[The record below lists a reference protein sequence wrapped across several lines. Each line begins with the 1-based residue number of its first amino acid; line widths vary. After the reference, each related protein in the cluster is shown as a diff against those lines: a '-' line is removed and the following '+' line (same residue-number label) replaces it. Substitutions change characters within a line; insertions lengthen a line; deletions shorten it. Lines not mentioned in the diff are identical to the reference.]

1 NTPRVTAVKV
11 PITETAEAIIIAAQ
25 SRYGPEISQYPSIE
39 LTLVDSGG
47 EIVDPTLDIED
58 ITTENSQDD
67 PFKIKLNNRNKILED
82 EISNERKHNK
92 ELENKIDNLQHI
104 YLFKNKNNMNLREND
119 MDNPWNKG
127 ESTYKVFWEV
137 QIFVFV
143 KDLNHDNYY
152 PSVSTFRNQYEVDQ
166 FLGLNRFQLVDR
178 YGSRTDDSLLTRRY
192 KDLVKD
198 SYYLL

>member
-1 NTPRVTAVKV
+1 MTSVVTKKFWIFVENTPRVTAVKV

-67 PFKIKLNNRNKILED
+67 PFKIKV
-82 EISNERKHNK
+82 
-92 ELENKIDNLQHI
+92 IDS
-104 YLFKNKNNMNLREND
+104 
-119 MDNPWNKG
+119 KG
-127 ESTYKVFWEV
+127 NFVVHEEV

-198 SYYLL
+198 SYYLLV